1 MAPDSGGGMMCAR
14 SSFFAPPCAWVGV
27 GFTPPAA
34 SITATTTATHATLRI
49 TRLMDASCPACEA
62 RAFARPCQAAAVA
75 LRSARRDRSPPRHP
89 LDAER
94 RDDGPHDRGHGRHAR
109 RRLPAL
115 RDDVDVRD
123 LRPALHPVLLGGGDR
138 RVLAGVADVHR
149 RGHRDPARHA
159 LRRAHHHRAA
169 AARGAARG
177 QHRPRRAARRLRGPP
192 RVLRLAGQRAELAVL
207 LPGPRREPP
216 LALSLVGG
224 GRPAHDALQRR
235 RRRRRLA
242 REGLMLVATVVVTF
256 LALTVVSLPIVFA
269 LGFAGFT
276 GLLVGN
282 FSLQKLP
289 SALVA
294 GSQSWVLLA
303 IPTFI
308 FAGNLMERCGMSYAL
323 VDLARALI
331 GWVRGGLGMSVVLAE
346 YFFSGISG
354 STIADVSAIGAMLTP
369 PMLRAGYKP
378 EHAASLVA
386 SATAMGILV
395 PPAIFMIVLGQIM
408 DTSVVAIFLG
418 GFIPA
423 AVTAAC
429 LMVVIFVQ
437 AHRLGWPKDERP
449 TWANLS
455 EAGRASL
462 VPLVVPVV
470 IVLGFFFGVFTA
482 TEAGALVA
490 AYAVAAALLYYRNVS
505 LREMWTLLHETAL
518 L

>member
-1 MAPDSGGGMMCAR
+1 M
-14 SSFFAPPCAWVGV
+14 V
-27 GFTPPAA
+27 A
-34 SITATTTATHATLRI
+34 SVVI
-49 TRLMDASCPACEA
+49 
-62 RAFARPCQAAAVA
+62 AFVVLVA
-75 LRSARRDRSPPRHP
+75 LS
-89 LDAER
+89 
-94 RDDGPHDRGHGRHAR
+94 
-109 RRLPAL
+109 
-115 RDDVDVRD
+115 
-123 LRPALHPVLLGGGDR
+123 
-138 RVLAGVADVHR
+138 
-149 RGHRDPARHA
+149 
-159 LRRAHHHRAA
+159 
-169 AARGAARG
+169 
-177 QHRPRRAARRLRGPP
+177 
-192 RVLRLAGQRAELAVL
+192 
-207 LPGPRREPP
+207 
-216 LALSLVGG
+216 
-224 GRPAHDALQRR
+224 
-235 RRRRRLA
+235 
-242 REGLMLVATVVVTF
+242 T
-256 LALTVVSLPIVFA
+256 PIVFA
-269 LGFAGFT
+269 LGLSGII
-276 GLLVGN
+276 GLALGN

-303 IPTFI
+303 VPTFV
-308 FAGNLMERCGMSYAL
+308 FAGALMERCGMSYAL
-323 VDLARALI
+323 VNLARGLV

-354 STIADVSAIGAMLTP
+354 STIADVSAIGSMLTP

-437 AHRLGWPKDERP
+437 AHRLGWPKDELP
-449 TWANLS
+449 SWASLGV
-455 EAGRASL
+455 ALRASL

-490 AYAVAAALLYYRNVS
+490 AYAVAAAIFYYKNVT
-505 LREMWTLLHETAL
+505 LREMWGLLHETAL
-518 L
+518 LTAAVIFLLAVASIYQFLMGMLGVPALLGEILSPLYSTPWLFLVAVSVLVMLFGMVLEGLPAAVVLIPVIYPIAKQIGIHPIHFNVVLTAAVGIGLFLPPIGVGLLMALRFADISVGQHFRAYWPYLIALFVGLLVLILFPEITLFLPRQAGMVR